1 MTEHTQQDKG
11 AALRAVIF
19 DAAVLAI
26 ALEELDHHGHPRN
39 DVGRGENQLAVE
51 AALIKFR
58 SLYDFLF
65 PPANKRKDDLTV
77 FNLGCTQPKNGVPD
91 GDNFRESIHKYSAH
105 LTWTRI
111 SEQPEDAVPIF
122 LQRTESLRV
131 PCEIVLAATW
141 DVIREAISKGYQLNF
156 WGDKYFQTLEKQM
169 NSRVICFPNR
179 VDDGV
184 PHVFR

>member
-1 MTEHTQQDKG
+1 MAERTQQDKG

-26 ALEELDHHGHPRN
+26 ALEELEHVHPRN

-65 PPANKRKDDLTV
+65 PPPNPRDDDLTV
-77 FNLGCTQPKNGVPD
+77 INLGCTQPKNVVPD
-91 GDNFRESIHKYSAH
+91 GENLRTSIHKYSAH

-111 SEQPEDAVPIF
+111 SEQSEDTIPLF

-141 DVIREAISKGYQLNF
+141 DVIREAISKGYLLNS
-156 WGDKYFQTLEKQM
+156 WGDKYYQTLEKRI
-169 NSRVICFPNR
+169 SSLAL
-179 VDDGV
+179 
-184 PHVFR
+184 HK